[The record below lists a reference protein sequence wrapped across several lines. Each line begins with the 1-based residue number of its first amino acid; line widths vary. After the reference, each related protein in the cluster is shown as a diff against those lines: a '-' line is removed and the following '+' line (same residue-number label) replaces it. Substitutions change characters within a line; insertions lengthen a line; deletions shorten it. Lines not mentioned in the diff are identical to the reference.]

1 MFQVLKLQ
9 QKIENLKF
17 SYTETDGVEHQYN
30 LTKGKTWLSL
40 PWPGPDS
47 QLFSLLSLQ
56 QTAEPGDQGVQ
67 HSECPGLLA
76 GQSGTAGQDKVGHID
91 HVEPSNS

>member
-30 LTKGKTWLSL
+30 LTKGKTL
-40 PWPGPDS
+40 PDLTLPGF
-47 QLFSLLSLQ
+47 QLFSSQFVTNL
-56 QTAEPGDQGVQ
+56 
-67 HSECPGLLA
+67 
-76 GQSGTAGQDKVGHID
+76 
-91 HVEPSNS
+91 

>member
-30 LTKGKTWLSL
+30 LTKGKTSPALSRPRL
-40 PWPGPDS
+40 SPVVFSVCNKPLSPEIKECNIQNVLAYWQDS
-47 QLFSLLSLQ
+47 EDLLEK
-56 QTAEPGDQGVQ
+56 TE
-67 HSECPGLLA
+67 
-76 GQSGTAGQDKVGHID
+76 
-91 HVEPSNS
+91 

>member
-30 LTKGKTWLSL
+30 LTKGKTR
-40 PWPGPDS
+40 PDS
-47 QLFSLLSLQ
+47 AQSSSTFLFSVCNKPLSPEIKECNIQNVLAYWQDSEDLLEK
-56 QTAEPGDQGVQ
+56 TE
-67 HSECPGLLA
+67 
-76 GQSGTAGQDKVGHID
+76 
-91 HVEPSNS
+91 